1 MQVPSAIV
9 PIYSPEP
16 VKNAHQTINSKD
28 DLVCIGIKLQ
38 YRGDTNPVRPAPVS
52 KQDQVSR
59 MLYHS
64 NFACN
69 IPLSAAFLH
78 SVLSHGTSAQ
88 VSL

>member
-1 MQVPSAIV
+1 MTFVCME
-9 PIYSPEP
+9 PIYNTEET
-16 VKNAHQTINSKD
+16 Q
-28 DLVCIGIKLQ
+28 
-38 YRGDTNPVRPAPVS
+38 NPVRPAPVS
-52 KQDQVSR
+52 KYDQVSR

-78 SVLSHGTSAQ
+78 SVLALGTSAQ